1 MVTRTVRHEISSP
14 ASNAMRASPMR
25 FLGERSMIRG
35 APWGELASYSAPES
49 DRSSSKRI
57 GYPSIS
63 MLSPPS
69 FGTNLTE

>member
-14 ASNAMRASPMR
+14 ASNAVRASPMR
-25 FLGERSMIRG
+25 FLGERSMVRG
-35 APWGELASYSAPES
+35 VLRSAPAAFSSSGS
-49 DRSSSKRI
+49 DRSSSKHI

-63 MLSPPS
+63 MLLQPS